1 MRSSGSVAVLAVD
14 EGHED
19 PKMRSGDFTAELERA
34 VSEIDRGAIA
44 AGLRGMAISGDNFFT
59 GGGWAQPVTPHLL
72 EFIANV
78 TKK

>member
-1 MRSSGSVAVLAVD
+1 
-14 EGHED
+14 
-19 PKMRSGDFTAELERA
+19 MRSGDFTAELERA

-72 EFIANV
+72 EF
-78 TKK
+78 T